1 MSRSKAV
8 RVGVIECPLCESKAI
23 IKKSALKTQKLFITC
38 PDCGALNNLSKNYQH
53 HINRFG
59 IFDDELL
66 DETISEDQTIEAIPE
81 PEPKT
86 EPEPKIEKK
95 SIFDS
100 LFSE

>member
-23 IKKSALKTQKLFITC
+23 IKKSALKSSKLFITC
-38 PDCGALNNLSKNYQH
+38 PECGALNNLSKNYQH

-66 DETISEDQTIEAIPE
+66 DETISEDQTIEAIQE
-81 PEPKT
+81 PQ
-86 EPEPKIEKK
+86 PEPKIEKK